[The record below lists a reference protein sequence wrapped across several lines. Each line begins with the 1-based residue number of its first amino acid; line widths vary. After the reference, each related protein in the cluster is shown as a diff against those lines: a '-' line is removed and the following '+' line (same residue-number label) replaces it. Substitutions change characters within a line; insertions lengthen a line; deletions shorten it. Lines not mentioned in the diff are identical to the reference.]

1 MINEEMIKTLALL
14 IDVAY
19 GIIII
24 VIGMLIKSMSER
36 HEGGCKRK
44 KWVLKFDT
52 NKRFPFNLRTAILA
66 ISFIIGLGIWI
77 VDEYITVW
85 DLFITFC
92 IACFAYEYLVKY
104 IKNKIAD

>member
-1 MINEEMIKTLALL
+1 MITEDLLRTLTPY

-19 GIIII
+19 GIVII
-24 VIGMLIKSMSER
+24 VIGMLIKSMSEK
-36 HEGGCKRK
+36 HEVGCKRR

-77 VDEYITVW
+77 VDEFITVY

-92 IACFAYEYLVKY
+92 IAGFAYEYLVKY
-104 IKNKIAD
+104 IKSKVF